1 VVLNDGLHEQCCCRM
16 VTRLRHLS
24 PICPPCMRRS
34 GTDFVVDDVSQQ
46 LRTQDSRLGLS
57 QGETS
62 RGGGERGG
70 DWDTVLCLALR
81 MAVRAGF
88 VHVSFRG
95 LENARGQTRNLELGS
110 VEALE
115 MGWTLGALPLN

>member
-16 VTRLRHLS
+16 VARLRHLS

-88 VHVSFRG
+88 VHVSVCFAVSRMRA
-95 LENARGQTRNLELGS
+95 ARQGTRKQ
-110 VEALE
+110 EAE
-115 MGWTLGALPLN
+115 AWKWDGHWAPSR